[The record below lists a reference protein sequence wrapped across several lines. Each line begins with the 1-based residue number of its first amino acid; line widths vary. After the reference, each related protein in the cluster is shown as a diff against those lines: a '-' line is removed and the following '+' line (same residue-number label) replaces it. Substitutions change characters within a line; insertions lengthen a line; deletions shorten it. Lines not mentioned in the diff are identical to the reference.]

1 MPRPHSQQC
10 NHPSGSGCSFGTVGQ
25 GSLCYELNSGSSAA
39 IPITADRKGPS
50 CLREAEAEAEERG
63 RGRRVASRLIEPRA
77 LSCLGSWELGRIP
90 DRALTLRCAGFCETS
105 GGYDKVLPACLPACA
120 SSHGRHT
127 CHAAGIRNP
136 DTDRVA
142 ACHGPWHTSETN
154 RAAAAGG
161 RQSSVTCMHALVV
174 DTPIRFLPWALAQP
188 QGRRARP
195 LPGAGRATARVR
207 ATGKRTSR
215 DGDVCTDA
223 GSERP
228 AGDAGGSLIA
238 PFVRRP
244 AHVKSIESP
253 PTPPPPPA
261 LVVALFPFRCSRRP
275 VASLPIIT
283 APPPPHAKR
292 PNATPFFGRRER
304 ERQRSPSSPTPACL
318 LPGCLARPQLP
329 SHFTRS
335 RSRVVAR
342 PACAKCY
349 RYLYRLASRRVASAV
364 TRPAGPRRRPRS
376 WPGTKTDL
384 LLPVLRLV

>member
-1 MPRPHSQQC
+1 MPC
-10 NHPSGSGCSFGTVGQ
+10 GGHPESGH
-25 GSLCYELNSGSSAA
+25 
-39 IPITADRKGPS
+39 GP
-50 CLREAEAEAEERG
+50 G
-63 RGRRVASRLIEPRA
+63 RGMPWPMAYE
-77 LSCLGSWELGRIP
+77 
-90 DRALTLRCAGFCETS
+90 
-105 GGYDKVLPACLPACA
+105 
-120 SSHGRHT
+120 
-127 CHAAGIRNP
+127 RNQP
-136 DTDRVA
+136 
-142 ACHGPWHTSETN
+142 N

-238 PFVRRP
+238 PFVPPPGPRQIDRVAP
-244 AHVKSIESP
+244 H
-253 PTPPPPPA
+253 PTPRSRRR
-261 LVVALFPFRCSRRP
+261 LVPVALLASSRRIIADYYSATTTTRHSSSGGGRGREP
-275 VASLPIIT
+275 NQVVHSCMPFARLPR
-283 APPPPHAKR
+283 AP
-292 PNATPFFGRRER
+292 
-304 ERQRSPSSPTPACL
+304 L
-318 LPGCLARPQLP
+318 LR

-349 RYLYRLASRRVASAV
+349 RYLYRLASRQLSPG
-364 TRPAGPRRRPRS
+364 RPARAVVHARGQAPRPIS
-376 WPGTKTDL
+376 SSPSS
-384 LLPVLRLV
+384 V

>member
-1 MPRPHSQQC
+1 MPCGGHPESGHGPGRGMPWPMAYERNQ
-10 NHPSGSGCSFGTVGQ
+10 PSGSGW
-25 GSLCYELNSGSSAA
+25 
-39 IPITADRKGPS
+39 RPS
-50 CLREAEAEAEERG
+50 
-63 RGRRVASRLIEPRA
+63 
-77 LSCLGSWELGRIP
+77 
-90 DRALTLRCAGFCETS
+90 
-105 GGYDKVLPACLPACA
+105 KQ
-120 SSHGRHT
+120 RH
-127 CHAAGIRNP
+127 
-136 DTDRVA
+136 
-142 ACHGPWHTSETN
+142 
-154 RAAAAGG
+154 
-161 RQSSVTCMHALVV
+161 MHACPCRGYSHPV
-174 DTPIRFLPWALAQP
+174 PWALAQP

-253 PTPPPPPA
+253 PHPHPHTPA
-261 LVVALFPFRCSRRP
+261 LVVALFPLRCSRRP

-292 PNATPFFGRRER
+292 PNATPFFFGERER
-304 ERQRSPSSPTPACL
+304 EAEPHRSPSSPL
-318 LPGCLARPQLP
+318 LHAFCPVASRPSIPL